1 MLLNHNVV
9 LNTILFRKRPATL
22 SDFRK
27 RHEFL
32 HLAKRH
38 FSRRVSDCMRG
49 HPGYINFEK
58 DMDQVPLFGRF
69 FGLSGAVGRA
79 RMQLFIPSDTS
90 CGQYSML

>member
-1 MLLNHNVV
+1 
-9 LNTILFRKRPATL
+9 
-22 SDFRK
+22 
-27 RHEFL
+27 
-32 HLAKRH
+32 
-38 FSRRVSDCMRG
+38 MRG

-69 FGLSGAVGRA
+69 LGLSVAAGRA

>member
-1 MLLNHNVV
+1 
-9 LNTILFRKRPATL
+9 
-22 SDFRK
+22 
-27 RHEFL
+27 
-32 HLAKRH
+32 
-38 FSRRVSDCMRG
+38 MRG